1 MKIRARLE
9 PTFAM
14 RSDDAS
20 IDPSSSRRSMR
31 AKEIARAA
39 RRLRRGR
46 ARGETIRAFAARRRR
61 RASHRA
67 ASTPSMGCASSS
79 APRVDAPRAADDVET
94 ADATLGGANAIDS
107 WRLPTTPYAVGDDAD
122 ALCTRDALARRR
134 DEFWDTASAYGG
146 SSEVWGALRAC
157 CEGRFDEETSR
168 EVLRASGAVSCDAR
182 LAVTFDA
189 LGRRYAL
196 PAFVRGTP
204 DRFEEDG

>member
-1 MKIRARLE
+1 MA
-9 PTFAM
+9 
-14 RSDDAS
+14 
-20 IDPSSSRRSMR
+20 SRRSIATSISSFR
-31 AKEIARAA
+31 TFITVYQYAAPQNVNSAPAIAAFPVARAA
-39 RRLRRGR
+39 CRSLNAISR
-46 ARGETIRAFAARRRR
+46 ARVERCFA
-61 RASHRA
+61 
-67 ASTPSMGCASSS
+67 
-79 APRVDAPRAADDVET
+79 RVDAPRAADDVET

>member
-20 IDPSSSRRSMR
+20 IDPSSSRRRR
-31 AKEIARAA
+31 ARKRSRARRGVFVAGARAA
-39 RRLRRGR
+39 RRF
-46 ARGETIRAFAARRRR
+46 ARSPRVDRR

>member
-1 MKIRARLE
+1 
-9 PTFAM
+9 
-14 RSDDAS
+14 
-20 IDPSSSRRSMR
+20 
-31 AKEIARAA
+31 
-39 RRLRRGR
+39 
-46 ARGETIRAFAARRRR
+46 
-61 RASHRA
+61 
-67 ASTPSMGCASSS
+67 MGCASSS

-189 LGRRYAL
+189 VGRRYAL

-204 DRFEEDG
+204 DRFEEDW